1 MCGIAG
7 IINYKSKE
15 DMQSLLCRMIG
26 LIRHRGPDASGIYMS
41 RHAGLAHARL
51 SIIDLSGGDQPIH
64 NEDRSVWIVFNGE
77 IFNYPELR
85 KDLVSKGHRFYT
97 QTDTEVLVHLYEEHG
112 PGMFKDLNGQFA
124 FALWDLKKEALLLG
138 RDRVGIRPLFY
149 YQNNGRLVFGS
160 EVKALF
166 ADPAISRKLNTQT
179 LSDIF
184 TCWTPVGSST
194 PFQGIYQVPPGHYA
208 RFSRNGFSTHHYW
221 KLAFRNKNDD
231 NPDDRSLLDW
241 TEELNSLLLDAAR
254 IRLRA
259 DVPVGAYLSGGIDST
274 YTSALVKRNFNNLLR
289 TFSVSFTDSRFDETP
304 FQKIAV
310 KALKTEHRD
319 IKCSEKDIGE
329 AFPQVMWHT
338 EAPILR
344 TAPVPL
350 YHLSKLVRENNF
362 KVVLTGEGADELFA
376 GYNIFKEDRVRR
388 FWARDPDSRMRPM
401 LLERLY
407 PYIFARQNGKGK
419 AFLEGFFRKSLSEN
433 NSPVYSHLLRWQN
446 TSQLKSFFAADLQ
459 KKTKISDE
467 FIDRFVSMLPADFMS
482 WDPLSRA
489 QFTEINL
496 FLSNY
501 LLSSQGDRMAM
512 ANSVEGRYPFLD
524 HRVVEFATR
533 IPSRYRMNGLKEKFV
548 LKQAARN
555 LIPPELIDR
564 PKQPYRAPI
573 SKSFF
578 GMKPVDYMEE
588 LLSESAI
595 KKSGYFDPK
604 KVLRLTTKCKQH
616 QGQILSERENM
627 ALVGILSTQ
636 LLDHQFIQNF
646 PAYPIQEPKDLKI
659 YREGHEADKP
669 EASCEAWS
677 VANKKEITQ

>member
-26 LIRHRGPDASGIYMS
+26 LIRHRGPDASGLFIS
-41 RHAGLAHARL
+41 PNAGLAHARL

-64 NEDRSVWIVFNGE
+64 NEDKSIWIVFNGE

-85 KDLVSKGHRFYT
+85 KDLVAKGHRFYT
-97 QTDTEVLVHLYEEHG
+97 QTDTEVLVHLYEEQG
-112 PGMFKDLNGQFA
+112 PEMFKELNGQFA
-124 FALWDLKKEALLLG
+124 FALWDQKKEALLLG
-138 RDRVGIRPLFY
+138 RDRIGIRPLFY

-166 ADPAISRKLNTQT
+166 ADPAISRRLDTQT

-194 PFQGIYQVPPGHYA
+194 PFKGVYQVPPGHYIS
-208 RFSRNGFSTHHYW
+208 FSKSGFSTHRYW
-221 KLAFRNKNDD
+221 KLSFRNKSDENS
-231 NPDDRSLLDW
+231 DDRPLLEW
-241 TEELNSLLLDAAR
+241 AEELNSLVCDATR

-274 YTSALVKRNFNNLLR
+274 YTSSLVKRNFNNLLR
-289 TFSVSFTDSRFDETP
+289 TFSVSFADSRFDETP
-304 FQKIAV
+304 FQQIAV
-310 KALKTEHRD
+310 KALKTEHRN
-319 IKCSEKDIGE
+319 IQCTEKDIGE
-329 AFPQVMWHT
+329 AFPQVVWHT
-338 EAPILR
+338 ESPILR

-362 KVVLTGEGADELFA
+362 KVVLTGEGADEIFA

-388 FWARDPDSRMRPM
+388 FWARNPDSTIRPM

-407 PYIFARQNGKGK
+407 PYVFTRQNTRAK
-419 AFLEGFFRKSLSEN
+419 AFLKGFFRKNLSKI
-433 NSPVYSHLLRWQN
+433 NSPVYSHLIRWQN
-446 TSQLKSFFAADLQ
+446 TSQLKSFFTADFQ
-459 KKTKISDE
+459 KTTETTEE
-467 FIDRFVSMLPADFMS
+467 FIHRFVSTLPKDFMS
-482 WDPLSRA
+482 WHPLSRA

-512 ANSVEGRYPFLD
+512 ANGVEGRYPFLD

-533 IPSRYRMNGLKEKFV
+533 TPPHYRMNGLKEKFL
-548 LKQAARN
+548 LKQAARSH
-555 LIPPELIDR
+555 IPPELIDR
-564 PKQPYRAPI
+564 NKKPYRAPI
-573 SKSFF
+573 SKCFF
-578 GMKPVDYMEE
+578 GNQSVDYVEE
-588 LLSESAI
+588 LLSDTAI
-595 KKSGYFDPK
+595 KQSGYFDPK
-604 KVLRLTTKCKQH
+604 KVSKLTTKCKRH

-627 ALVGILSTQ
+627 ALAGILSTQ

-646 PAYPIQEPKDLKI
+646 PSYPIQDPDDVKIFKNDQGVGRPEKLKV
-659 YREGHEADKP
+659 E
-669 EASCEAWS
+669 
-677 VANKKEITQ
+677 